1 MEMVKVVRPF
11 CSGEQCKGRRCCS
24 DFVAVLVFSARF
36 LTKVL
41 KDPVHG
47 EANMNDLTTILYI
60 NVMEGTF
67 LFFPLS
73 VSEFLGFRV
82 DQW

>member
-11 CSGEQCKGRRCCS
+11 CSGEQCKGRWCCS
-24 DFVAVLVFSARF
+24 DFVVVLVFSARL
-36 LTKVL
+36 LTTVL
-41 KDPVHG
+41 IDLVHE
-47 EANMNDLTTILYI
+47 EANLNDLRTILYI
-60 NVMEGTF
+60 NVMKGTF

-73 VSEFLGFRV
+73 VSEFLVFTV